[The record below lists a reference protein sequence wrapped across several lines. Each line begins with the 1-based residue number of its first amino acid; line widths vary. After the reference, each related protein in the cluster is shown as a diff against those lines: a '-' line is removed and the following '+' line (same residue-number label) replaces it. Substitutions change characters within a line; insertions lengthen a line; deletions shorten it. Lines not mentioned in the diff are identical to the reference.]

1 MVNGDVIDCMH
12 GAIRIKS
19 IIVMKFSCHN
29 IRKAIDNF
37 FNLFIRININIYLP
51 IYVYNVGTFLH
62 KSKSTHLGKKV

>member
-1 MVNGDVIDCMH
+1 LVNGDVIDCMH
-12 GAIRIKS
+12 GGIRIKS
-19 IIVMKFSCHN
+19 LKFSCHN

-51 IYVYNVGTFLH
+51 IYVDNVGTFLH